1 METIRKALKRE
12 IHLKLLASMALL
24 LFGELL
30 CIYAFQ
36 LNGAIVIVGIVLTV
50 LGIKFTRD
58 ALLSR
63 NVEKTPLIQLLEKQ
77 PKKIVWVY
85 SVLTQ
90 RMPFGLEFSKN
101 ATIYFKLIDGDEITL
116 GLPEKKS
123 NKVLKMLNYK
133 LPHATFG
140 YSKDR
145 EQWFMASPEL
155 LFREEGGMEDG
166 GR

>member
-1 METIRKALKRE
+1 MEAIRIALKRE
-12 IHLKLLASMALL
+12 IRLKLIASVALL

-30 CIYAFQ
+30 CIFAFQ

-50 LGIKFTRD
+50 LGIKYTRD
-58 ALLSR
+58 ALLNR
-63 NVEKTPLIQLLEKQ
+63 NVDKTLLLQLLTNA

-85 SVLTQ
+85 SIVTQ

-116 GLPEKKS
+116 SMTEKETE
-123 NKVLKMLNYK
+123 NVLKMLNLK

-140 YSKDR
+140 FTKDR
-145 EQWFMASPEL
+145 EQWFMADPAML
-155 LFREEGGMEDG
+155 YKEE
-166 GR
+166 